1 MSGPLP
7 RIYLPRLATVMT
19 ATVMTATIWAPA
31 AQAAPR
37 RFDVPALPL
46 EQGLRRVAEQGQ
58 VQILFSGD
66 QVRAHAGAA
75 VSGTLEPE
83 TAFRRVLARSGLSI
97 RQIDRRTFIV
107 VSPPAPPVAA
117 RPVPTPPPVD
127 TAEPVREVV
136 VVAQR
141 AILNPRQDTDRFDGS
156 LAAPQATALLSRS
169 DVERT
174 AARNVTEALGVLP
187 GVTVLNTGRSFSG
200 GVDSASRAEGLFS
213 AFRGLNTEFNLNMI
227 DGVSLAQGL
236 PNSRGVQL
244 NLLPPTGFQSIV
256 LSKVPTPDMDG
267 DVISAAI
274 DFRTPS
280 AHNFRARQHL
290 SLSVSAYDNRRAH
303 AYDTSGQ
310 GGGIGVEYAR
320 RFGRDERF
328 GLYFSHTED
337 RRRYANSEIA
347 GIMSAQNDAG
357 WAYLS
362 SDSPK
367 GTLPA
372 GADPQSL
379 LTATALNVGASTGE
393 SRARYDVLT
402 LTGRFDSGWEGWL
415 RATAAHNRTDQNSTL
430 SQTVGR
436 NLSWN
441 DDGSGRYRL
450 SVGSVSTRL
459 WYETNPDLAS
469 LSAVSLGARRQTG
482 AWALTPSLYFSQG
495 RSDRPERIEASVRVD
510 QMDSYNKAQRRPF
523 SGLLIGYEKGFPT
536 PQLTPELYADL
547 DSVGERLLAR
557 RAGQFT
563 VQTSRQYRQGGRF
576 DAEYTADAG
585 ALRQLAFGVKWTQSV
600 REVTDRDW
608 TNAYFADL
616 LGRGGVTWSDLG
628 LIRGYY
634 DDVFPGRFDWRLP
647 KVDHDRLADYFH
659 RYVTAQSFDT
669 CATLSVNNDNC
680 NRQHGRETVAAAYL
694 SARWVLGRL
703 EIAPG
708 LRYEQT
714 RIDNRFWVIPAPP
727 AGVAEVPGHWGQS
740 HTAYGVGLPSL
751 RLNYRPDDD
760 HVWRLALWRGYTRP
774 AFMLLGSGVR
784 YQPADDGTSLLRQGN
799 PALKPVTALN
809 LDLAVEGRSPGG
821 TRYSFGAYTKRLEHY
836 LFDSGGSG
844 SDLLFG
850 RTVDLRSLT
859 PRNGG
864 QGVAQGLE
872 AEARHDWA
880 LAGGT
885 LSLGGTLSRQWTHVD
900 LGSDELGRKIA
911 MQNAPDWLAN
921 LTATYRYKRATLTLS
936 AQHTG
941 AYLASYNALYTPGDW
956 DNVWVRSATRL
967 DLAADWQV
975 RSRLRL
981 SLSATNLTGAY
992 SYWAHVGKDSLA
1004 LSDIIDSGQ
1013 RLSLSLRYAY

>member
-7 RIYLPRLATVMT
+7 KVYLPRLASVMT
-19 ATVMTATIWAPA
+19 ATVMTATLWAPE

-37 RFDVPALPL
+37 RFDVPVLPL
-46 EQGLRRVAEQGQ
+46 EQALRRVAEQGQ

-66 QVRAHAGAA
+66 QVRALKGAA
-75 VSGTLEPE
+75 VTGTLEAE
-83 TAFRRVLARSGLSI
+83 AAFRRVLSRSGLSI
-97 RQIDRRTFIV
+97 RQIDARTFIV
-107 VSPPAPPVAA
+107 VSPAAPRLAA
-117 RPVPTPPPVD
+117 RPVPIPAPVD
-127 TAEPVREVV
+127 TTEPVREVV

-141 AILNPRQDTDRFDGS
+141 VVLNPRQDTDRFDGS
-156 LAAPQATALLSRS
+156 RGAPQATAILSRS
-169 DVERT
+169 DLEHT

-236 PNSRGVQL
+236 PHSRGVQL
-244 NLLPPTGFQSIV
+244 NLLPPTGFQLIV

-274 DFRTPS
+274 DFRTPT
-280 AHNFRARQHL
+280 ANDFRARQHL
-290 SLSVSAYDNRRAH
+290 SLSVSAYDNRRAETYG
-303 AYDTSGQ
+303 ASGL
-310 GGGIGVEYAR
+310 GGGVGVEYAR

-328 GLYFSHTED
+328 GLYFSHFED

-347 GIMSAQNDAG
+347 GIMSAQNDVG
-357 WAYLS
+357 WAYLWS
-362 SDSPK
+362 GSAK

-372 GADPQSL
+372 GADPQSQ
-379 LTATALNVGASTGE
+379 LTATALNVGVSTGE

-402 LTGRFDSGWEGWL
+402 LTGRFNDRWDGWL
-415 RATAAHNRTDQNSTL
+415 RATAAHNRTEQNSTL
-430 SQTVGR
+430 SQVVGR
-436 NLSWN
+436 NLSWG

-469 LSAVSLGARRQTG
+469 LSAVSVGARRQAG
-482 AWALTPSLYFSQG
+482 AWTFTPSLFFSQG
-495 RSDRPERIEASVRVD
+495 RSDRPERIEASARID
-510 QMDSYNKAQRRPF
+510 QMDTYNSAQRRPYG
-523 SGLLIGYEKGFPT
+523 GLLIGYENGFPT
-536 PQLTPELYADL
+536 PQLTPDLYADL
-547 DSVGERLLAR
+547 DGVGERLLAR

-563 VQTSRQYRQGGRF
+563 VQTSRQFRQGGRF
-576 DAEYTADAG
+576 DAEYAAHG
-585 ALRQLAFGVKWTQSV
+585 RALRQLAFGVKWTDSV
-600 REVTDRDW
+600 REVTDRNW

-616 LGRGGVTWSDLG
+616 LGRGGVTWQDLG

-634 DDVFPGRFDWRLP
+634 DQAFPGRFDWRLP
-647 KVDHDRLADYFH
+647 KVDHDLLANYFH
-659 RYVTAQSFDT
+659 RYVTPQSLDT
-669 CATLSVNNDNC
+669 CVTLAVNNDNC
-680 NRQHGRETVAAAYL
+680 NRQHGRETVAAAYV
-694 SARWVLGRL
+694 SALWVIGPL

-714 RIDNRFWVIPAPP
+714 RIDNRFWVIPALP
-727 AGVAEVPGHWGQS
+727 ANVSEVPGHWGQS
-740 HTAYGVGLPSL
+740 RTPYGVGLPSV
-751 RLNYRPDDD
+751 RLNYRPEEDQ
-760 HVWRLALWRGYTRP
+760 VWRLALWRGYTRP

-784 YQPADDGTSLLRQGN
+784 YQAADDGTPLLRQGN
-799 PALKPVTALN
+799 PSLKPVTALN
-809 LDLAVEGRSPGG
+809 LDLSVEGRTPGG
-821 TRYSFGAYTKRLEHY
+821 TRYSLGAYAKWLEHY

-844 SDLLFG
+844 GDVLFG
-850 RTVDLRSLT
+850 RTDMRLLT

-864 QGVAQGLE
+864 RGEVQGLE
-872 AEARHDWA
+872 AEGRHDWSV
-880 LAGGT
+880 AGGT
-885 LSLGGTLSRQWTHVD
+885 LTVGGTLSRQWTHVN
-900 LGSDELGRKIA
+900 LGDDELGRDIA

-921 LTATYRYKRATLTLS
+921 LSTTYRYKRATVTLS

-941 AYLASYNALYTPGDW
+941 AYLSSYNALGVSGDW
-956 DNVWVRSATRL
+956 DNVWVRPSTRL

-975 RSRLRL
+975 RPRLRL

-992 SYWAHVGKDSLA
+992 SYWAHVGEDSLA

-1013 RLSLSLRYAY
+1013 RLSLSLRYDY

>member
-1 MSGPLP
+1 MSGPVP
-7 RIYLPRLATVMT
+7 KVDYVRVATVMT
-19 ATVMTATIWAPA
+19 TSVISATIWAHP

-46 EQGLRRVAEQGQ
+46 EQALRRVSEQGQ

-66 QVRAHAGAA
+66 QVRAHNGAA
-75 VSGTLEPE
+75 VSGKLEAE
-83 TAFRRVLARSGLSI
+83 AAFRRVLSRSGLSI
-97 RQIDRRTFIV
+97 RQIDARTFIV
-107 VSPPAPPVAA
+107 VSPPAPRLVA
-117 RPVPTPPPVD
+117 RPVPTPRAVD

-141 AILNPRQDTDRFDGS
+141 TILNPRQDTDRFDGS
-156 LAAPQATALLSRS
+156 LSAPQATAILSRS
-169 DVERT
+169 DLERT
-174 AARNVTEALGVLP
+174 VARNVTEALGVLP

-236 PNSRGVQL
+236 PHSRGVQL

-274 DFRTPS
+274 DFRTPT
-280 AHNFRARQHL
+280 ANDFRARQHL
-290 SLSVSAYDNRRAH
+290 SLSVSAYDNRRAET
-303 AYDTSGQ
+303 YSVSGL
-310 GGGIGVEYAR
+310 GGGVGVEYAR
-320 RFGRDERF
+320 RFGDDERF
-328 GLYFSHTED
+328 GLYFSHTEE

-362 SDSPK
+362 SDSAK

-402 LTGRFDSGWEGWL
+402 LTGRFNDHWDGWL
-415 RATAAHNRTDQNSTL
+415 RATAAHNRTEQNSTL
-430 SQTVGR
+430 GQVVGR
-436 NLSWN
+436 NLSWVDN
-441 DDGSGRYRL
+441 GSGRYHL
-450 SVGSVSTRL
+450 SVGSVSSRL
-459 WYETNPDLAS
+459 WYETNPDVAS
-469 LSAVSLGARRQTG
+469 LSAVSVGARRQAG
-482 AWALTPSLYFSQG
+482 AWTLTPSLFFSQG
-495 RSDRPERIEASVRVD
+495 RSDRPDRIEASARVD
-510 QMDSYNKAQRRPF
+510 QVDRYNSAQRRPYT
-523 SGLLIGYEKGFPT
+523 GLLIGYTDGVPT
-536 PQLTPELYADL
+536 PQLTPDLRADL

-563 VQTSRQYRQGGRF
+563 VQTSRQYRQGARF
-576 DAEYTADAG
+576 DAEYTAYDR
-585 ALRQLAFGVKWTQSV
+585 ALRHLAFGVKWSDSV
-600 REVTDRDW
+600 REVTDRNW
-608 TNAYFADL
+608 TNTHFADL
-616 LGRGGVTWSDLG
+616 LGRAGLTWEALG

-634 DDVFPGRFDWRLP
+634 DQAFPGRFDWRLP
-647 KVDHDRLADYFH
+647 KVDHERLADYFH
-659 RYVTAQSFDT
+659 NYVTPQSFDT
-669 CATLSVNNDNC
+669 CATLAVNNDNC

-694 SARWVLGRL
+694 SGRLMVGRL

-708 LRYEQT
+708 LRYERT
-714 RIDNRFWVIPAPP
+714 RIDSRFWVLPP
-727 AGVAEVPGHWGQS
+727 QPPGVEEVAGYWDQNRRVFS
-740 HTAYGVGLPSL
+740 LNLPSL
-751 RLNYRPDDD
+751 RINYRPDDE
-760 HVWRLALWRGYTRP
+760 HVYRIALWRGYARP

-784 YQPADDGTSLLRQGN
+784 YQVADDDTPLLRQGN
-799 PALKPVTALN
+799 PALEPVTSLN
-809 LDLAVEGRSPGG
+809 FDLAMERRSPDGIDYAFG
-821 TRYSFGAYTKRLEHY
+821 TYAKRLDHY
-836 LFDSGGSG
+836 LFDSGGG
-844 SDLLFG
+844 GNLFG
-850 RTVDLRSLT
+850 RSLDPMVLT

-864 QGVAQGLE
+864 RGLVWGVE
-872 AEARHDWA
+872 AEARQYWSVK
-880 LAGGT
+880 GGA
-885 LSLGGTLSRQWTHVD
+885 LSLGGTVSRQWTRVD
-900 LGSDELGRKIA
+900 LGSDELGRNIA

-921 LTATYRYKRATLTLS
+921 LRTSYRYKRATVTLS

-941 AYLASYNALYTPGDW
+941 AYLSSYNALSAPGDW
-956 DNVWVRSATRL
+956 DNVWVRPATRL
-967 DLAADWQV
+967 DLSADWQV
-975 RSRLRL
+975 RPRLRL

-1013 RLSLSLRYAY
+1013 RLTLSLRYDL

>member
-7 RIYLPRLATVMT
+7 KVYLPRLASAMTASVMT
-19 ATVMTATIWAPA
+19 ATLWAPA

-46 EQGLRRVAEQGQ
+46 EQALRRVAEQGQ

-66 QVRAHAGAA
+66 QVRAHNGAA
-75 VSGTLEPE
+75 VSGTLEAE
-83 TAFRRVLARSGLSI
+83 AAFRRVLSRSGLSI
-97 RQIDRRTFIV
+97 RQIDARTFIV
-107 VSPPAPPVAA
+107 VSPPAPRLAA
-117 RPVPTPPPVD
+117 RPVPTPRAVD

-141 AILNPRQDTDRFDGS
+141 TSLNPRQDTDRFDGS
-156 LAAPQATALLSRS
+156 LSAPQATAILSRS
-169 DVERT
+169 DLERT

-236 PNSRGVQL
+236 PHSRGVQL
-244 NLLPPTGFQSIV
+244 NLLPPTGLQSIV

-274 DFRTPS
+274 DFRTPT
-280 AHNFRARQHL
+280 ANDFRARQHL
-290 SLSVSAYDNRRAH
+290 SLSVSAYDNRRAET
-303 AYDTSGQ
+303 YGVSGL
-310 GGGIGVEYAR
+310 GGGVGVEYAR
-320 RFGRDERF
+320 RFGDDERF
-328 GLYFSHTED
+328 GLYFSHTEE

-357 WAYLS
+357 WAYLW
-362 SDSPK
+362 SDSAK

-379 LTATALNVGASTGE
+379 LTATALNVGVSTGE

-402 LTGRFDSGWEGWL
+402 LTGRFNEHLDGWL
-415 RATAAHNRTDQNSTL
+415 RATAAHNRTEQNSTL
-430 SQTVGR
+430 GQVVGR
-436 NLSWN
+436 NLSWADN
-441 DDGSGRYRL
+441 GNGRYGL

-459 WYETNPDLAS
+459 WYETNPDVAS
-469 LSAVSLGARRQTG
+469 LSAVSVGARRQAG
-482 AWALTPSLYFSQG
+482 AWTLTPSLFFSQG
-495 RSDRPERIEASVRVD
+495 RSDRPERIEASARID
-510 QMDSYNKAQRRPF
+510 QMDTYNSAQRRPF
-523 SGLLIGYEKGFPT
+523 SGLLIGYADGFPT
-536 PQLTPELYADL
+536 PQLTPDLRADL

-563 VQTSRQYRQGGRF
+563 VQTSRQYRQGARF
-576 DAEYTADAG
+576 DAEYTAYDR
-585 ALRQLAFGVKWTQSV
+585 ALRHLAFGVKWTDSV
-600 REVTDRDW
+600 REVTDRNW

-616 LGRGGVTWSDLG
+616 LGRGGVTWEALG
-628 LIRGYY
+628 LVRGYY
-634 DDVFPGRFDWRLP
+634 DQAFPGRFDWRLP
-647 KVDHDRLADYFH
+647 KVDHERLADYFH
-659 RYVTAQSFDT
+659 RYVTPQSFDT
-669 CATLSVNNDNC
+669 CATLAVNNDNC

-694 SARWVLGRL
+694 SARWVIGRL

-714 RIDNRFWVIPAPP
+714 RIENRFWVIPAPP
-727 AGVAEVPGHWGQS
+727 TGASEVPGHWGQS
-740 HTAYGVGLPSL
+740 RTTYGVGLPSL
-751 RLNYRPDDD
+751 RLNYRPDED

-774 AFMLLGSGVR
+774 AFMLLGSAVR
-784 YQPADDGTSLLRQGN
+784 YQPDEDGTPLLRQGN
-799 PALKPVTALN
+799 PSLKPVTALN
-809 LDLAVEGRSPGG
+809 LDLSVEGRTPGG
-821 TRYSFGAYTKRLEHY
+821 TRYSFGAYAKRLKHY

-844 SDLLFG
+844 GDVLFG
-850 RTVDLRSLT
+850 RTDLRLLT

-864 QGVAQGLE
+864 RGGVQGLE

-885 LSLGGTLSRQWTHVD
+885 LIVGGTLSRQWTHVD
-900 LGSDELGRKIA
+900 LGSDELGRHIA

-921 LTATYRYKRATLTLS
+921 LTATYRYKRATVTLS

-941 AYLASYNALYTPGDW
+941 AYLSSYNALAAPGDW
-956 DNVWVRSATRL
+956 DNVWVRPATRL

-975 RSRLRL
+975 RPRLRL

-1013 RLSLSLRYAY
+1013 RLSLSLRYDY